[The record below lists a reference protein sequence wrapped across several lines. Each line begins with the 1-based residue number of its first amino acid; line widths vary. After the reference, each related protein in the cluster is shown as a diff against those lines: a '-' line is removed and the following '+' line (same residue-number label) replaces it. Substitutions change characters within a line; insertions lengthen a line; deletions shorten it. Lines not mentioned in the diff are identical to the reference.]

1 MVNSVKNDRGEYVIA
16 IGAPGSIARVKV
28 EYPKL
33 IDRINSLWNQQ
44 AGQDEAIEAIRDA
57 GIKDRMTT
65 THLMEASHYGQA
77 PYTTKYWRI

>member
-1 MVNSVKNDRGEYVIA
+1 MVNSVKNDRGKYVTA
-16 IGAPGSIARVKV
+16 IGAPGSEARVKV

-33 IDRINSLWNQQ
+33 IDRVNSLWNQE

-65 THLMEASHYGQA
+65 TSIMDVSHYGQD
-77 PYTTKYWRI
+77 PCTTKFWRV